1 MKVAILG
8 FGTVGSG
15 VYDII
20 TKEAFPFYHD
30 IKIEKILIRPNKA
43 KTLPIM
49 TDFIDD
55 IINDNDI
62 NLVIE
67 CIGGINPALE
77 YITAALK
84 NKKSV
89 VTANKAVI
97 ANNLETLENL
107 ARENGVFLSFEA
119 STAGGIPWLASIEKA
134 RRVDT
139 VSHFYGILNGT
150 TNYILDTMDNNQEEF
165 STALGK
171 AQELGYAEA
180 DPSADID
187 GIDVKNKVVISS
199 AIAFNSIIDVNKI
212 LAFGIRNISKND
224 IDYFKEKNF
233 SIKLIGEAQK
243 IGNKYE
249 ALVIPNLFPRDS
261 IEANV
266 RRNLNIVTL
275 QGDTI
280 GELKFYGQGAGKLP
294 TANAVVQDILD
305 IHTKKVQHTLNT
317 DAIIE
322 YCDFLLKNKYYL
334 RINQKIQNDLIE
346 NIEEFNGFYYH
357 YTKDLTIKELI
368 QLTDIFKMTDTNL
381 FVIKER

>member
-20 TKEAFPFYHD
+20 TKETFPFYNE
-30 IKIEKILIRPNKA
+30 IQVKKILIKPNKTR
-43 KTLPIM
+43 TLPIM
-49 TDFIDD
+49 TDSIDD
-55 IINDNDI
+55 VINDKEID
-62 NLVIE
+62 LVVE

-84 NKKSV
+84 NKKNV

-97 ANNLETLENL
+97 ANNLKPLEKI

-134 RRVDT
+134 RRVDK

-150 TNYILDTMDNNQEEF
+150 TNYILDMMNNNGEDF
-165 STALGK
+165 SEALKK
-171 AQELGYAEA
+171 AQELGYAES

-199 AIAFNSIIDVNKI
+199 AIAFNSIIDINKI
-212 LAFGIRNISKND
+212 PTFGIRNISEKD
-224 IDYFKEKNF
+224 IDFFKEKNF

-243 IGNKYE
+243 IGNQYE
-249 ALVIPNLFPRDS
+249 AIVIPNLFSRDS

-266 RRNLNIVTL
+266 KRNLNIVTL

-294 TANAVVQDILD
+294 TANAVIQDILD

-317 DAIIE
+317 NTSIE
-322 YCDFLLKNKYYL
+322 YCDFLLKNKYYI
-334 RINQKIQNDLIE
+334 RTNKKIE
-346 NIEEFNGFYYH
+346 NILIEKSEEFSNNFYH
-357 YTKDLTIKELI
+357 YTKNLTIRELM
-368 QLTDIFKMTDTNL
+368 QLTNDIQKEDKNL